1 MTPEQTETSHREV
14 DLLRIL
20 VFSDLSS
27 SLGQE
32 RRTSNTI
39 NAFPSGIFTKKPFP
53 EEKKGKQRDLWVCA
67 LSAACISAACELGL
81 ELSR

>member
-20 VFSDLSS
+20 MFSDLSS

-39 NAFPSGIFTKKPFP
+39 NAFPSGIFTKKPFH
-53 EEKKGKQRDLWVCA
+53 EIKKENKGTFGCCA
-67 LSAACISAACELGL
+67 LSAACISAACKLGA
-81 ELSR
+81 